1 VNALRKH
8 PLARYY
14 LRKVGACV
22 FTVWA
27 AFTVTF
33 FTFRLLPVN
42 PVESWIKSL
51 ERNYAYKASSGAQ
64 MVNYYKEQFGLNGT
78 LLQQYGRYM
87 KSVFL
92 KGDLGPSFVNFPTKV
107 QDLIAQRLPWTI
119 TLMGVSVVI
128 AWALGLLVGLL
139 AGWFRDT
146 KWSGGVTNVSIA
158 LSQIP
163 PYLLAI
169 FLVLIFGYQ
178 LHWLPYR
185 GSWDAQFAIGW
196 NWKFIGSALE
206 HAILPASAIV
216 LTSLAGWILSTRSL
230 IIGILGE
237 DYLTYAEAKG
247 LKPGTI
253 MRRYGMR
260 NAMLPQATALALTLG
275 AVMNGT
281 LLIEILFVYPGIG
294 ELLSRAIQLF
304 DFNTVLGVILLSI
317 ASVMTAS
324 LVVDIL
330 LPVIDPRIRTG
341 IQSA

>member
-1 VNALRKH
+1 MLRKH
-8 PLARYY
+8 PLVRYY
-14 LRKVGACV
+14 LRKVGAFI
-22 FTVWA
+22 FTIWA

-33 FTFRLLPVN
+33 VMFRLLPVN
-42 PVESWIKSL
+42 PVDSWIKSL
-51 ERNYAYKASSGAQ
+51 ERNYAYKVSSGSD

-78 LLQQYGRYM
+78 LLEQYWRYM
-87 KSVFL
+87 KNVVI

-107 QDLIAQRLPWTI
+107 QELIAQRLPWTI
-119 TLMGVSVVI
+119 ALMGLSVLL
-128 AWALGLLVGLL
+128 AWVLGLVVGLFV
-139 AGWFRDT
+139 GWFRDT
-146 KWSGGVTNVSIA
+146 KWSGAVTNVSIA

-169 FLVLIFGYQ
+169 FLVLFFGYQ
-178 LHWLPYR
+178 LRWLPYR
-185 GSWDAQFAIGW
+185 GSWDAQYAIGL
-196 NWKFIGSALE
+196 NWQFIRSALT

-230 IIGILGE
+230 IISILGE

-247 LKPGTI
+247 LKTGNI
-253 MRRYGMR
+253 MRRYGLR
-260 NAMLPQATALALTLG
+260 NAMLPQATGLALTLG

-317 ASVMTAS
+317 VSVMVAS
-324 LVVDIL
+324 LIVDIL

-341 IQSA
+341 IQST

>member
-1 VNALRKH
+1 VSKH

-14 LRKVGACV
+14 LKKAGAFV
-22 FTVWA
+22 FTLWA
-27 AFTVTF
+27 AFTITF
-33 FTFRLLPVN
+33 FTFHLLPVN
-42 PVESWIKSL
+42 PVEAWIKTL
-51 ERNYAYKASSGAQ
+51 EKNYSFRTEGGEE
-64 MVNYYKEQFGLNGT
+64 MVKYYNEQFGLNGT
-78 LLQQYGRYM
+78 LIEQYARYM
-87 KSVFL
+87 KNVL
-92 KGDLGPSFVNFPTKV
+92 VNGDLGPSFVNFPTKV
-107 QDLIAQRLPWTI
+107 QELIAQRLPWTI
-119 TLMGVSVVI
+119 ALMGVSVVL
-128 AWALGLLVGLL
+128 AWVLGLIVGLL
-139 AGWFRDT
+139 AGWSRGT
-146 KWSGGVTNVSIA
+146 KWSGAVTNVSIA

-169 FLVLIFGYQ
+169 FLVLFFGYQ
-178 LHWLPYR
+178 LRWLPSR
-185 GSWDAQFAIGW
+185 GAWDAQFVLGW
-196 NWKFIGSALE
+196 NWRFIGSALE

-247 LKPGTI
+247 LKTRSI
-253 MRRYGMR
+253 MRRYALR
-260 NAMLPQATALALTLG
+260 NALLPQVTGLALTLG

-294 ELLSRAIQLF
+294 ELLSRAIGLY

-330 LPVIDPRIRTG
+330 LPIIDPRIRTG
-341 IQSA
+341 IQST